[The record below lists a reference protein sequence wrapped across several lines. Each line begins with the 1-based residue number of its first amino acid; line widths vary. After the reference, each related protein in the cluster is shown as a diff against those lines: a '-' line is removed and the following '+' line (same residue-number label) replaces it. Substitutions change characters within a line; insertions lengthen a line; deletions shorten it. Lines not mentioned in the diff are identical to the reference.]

1 MLFFVQTQMSFVSVN
16 SVTIFKFN
24 WINVKVFF
32 QLKFK
37 VYHVFQ
43 LKFKVYH
50 VFQLKFK
57 VYHVFQCAQLKICL
71 CQINVFYAYHS
82 NFIFDK
88 REFKIF
94 LELSRIITSKN

>member
-1 MLFFVQTQMSFVSVN
+1 MW
-16 SVTIFKFN
+16 KF
-24 WINVKVFF
+24 FF

-43 LKFKVYH
+43 R
-50 VFQLKFK
+50 
-57 VYHVFQCAQLKICL
+57 AQLKICL

-94 LELSRIITSKN
+94 LELSRIITSKNWSFHVNIFAKAFFITFPPHSIGLADGLMNFPFQYVQRDE